1 MLVYRTLFFV
11 FLAFSSTVVYGVQ
24 APHQHIGLGRDIN
37 SYEKLVVHYRYDKP
51 DSALYFAKA
60 GMKLAQKNND
70 QQGIARMLNQ
80 MGMIDDNS
88 GRADSSRWK
97 YRKALE
103 IYERLG
109 DKKGIIKENI
119 RLGAVENRDG
129 NFDRSNAHLLVAL
142 KLSEKLKDKQGI
154 MESYVGLAEVAG
166 HQGGLNKAFSYF
178 GKAEV
183 LSRSLPFSNVTL
195 NLYAG
200 LGTVYREKRDYPMS
214 IFYYEK
220 GISQSNFAEMMGSN
234 ISMTNGLAQV
244 YAKLGET
251 DKAISL
257 QKAALIKS
265 RKIKNTIRE
274 YISLTALAE
283 SYSHKDPAIALN
295 YLDEALKL
303 AQSKKANK
311 QAIEVL
317 AQIAKLQEKANNFKA
332 AYLAKSR
339 QYNIADSFYFKAI
352 SLKISNLE
360 AQYELNKSQVKVQEL
375 KFINS
380 KQALEQKIILSILA
394 GIVVLLVI
402 FGIYFYKIRNL
413 NRLLN
418 KSNSALTES
427 NTVKDKLFSVLAHDL
442 RAPLASVISLIDM
455 ISNGWLT
462 EEEREVMM
470 SKLAVHCNASMESLN
485 LLLRW
490 GQMQL
495 KGIMINQVALSPLKI
510 VDRNISLLLEQAEQK
525 SILIEKNIPADI
537 NVFCDADHLDFLIRN
552 ILSNAIKFT
561 TDGGCVLI
569 SAQRYTE
576 GKILFTV
583 KDSGVGIEPE
593 RLKSIFDITN
603 ISTNGTNNE
612 KGTSLGL
619 AISKEFVTANEG
631 KIWVES
637 TAGEGSEFFFILKEK

>member
-129 NFDRSNAHLLVAL
+129 SFDRSNAHLLVAL
-142 KLSEKLKDKQGI
+142 KLSERLKDKQGI

-352 SLKISNLE
+352 SLKIANLE

-619 AISKEFVTANEG
+619 AICKEFVTANEG